1 MLYELDHPTFVE
13 VIEKP
18 SNVGVKHIVHLL
30 LQERV
35 RQRIQRL
42 MLAAPRSKTVREAEK
57 VLLIDLIEDG
67 GHGVLDDFVFQGRDP
82 QWSFPSIFFLYVHS
96 SRGHRSERSTMHP
109 AMKIDQAIFQFGAHT
124 TATLRHL
131 LRVRPSSSVSKNF
144 PAADRRSDG
153 GARR

>member
-82 QWSFPSIFFLYVHS
+82 QWSFP
-96 SRGHRSERSTMHP
+96 RSEE
-109 AMKIDQAIFQFGAHT
+109 HT
-124 TATLRHL
+124 SELQSQSNLVCRL
-131 LRVRPSSSVSKNF
+131 LLEKK
-144 PAADRRSDG
+144 
-153 GARR
+153 

>member
-30 LQERV
+30 LQER
-35 RQRIQRL
+35 
-42 MLAAPRSKTVREAEK
+42 VREAEK

-109 AMKIDQAIFQFGAHT
+109 AMKIDQAIFQFG
-124 TATLRHL
+124 LIL
-131 LRVRPSSSVSKNF
+131 LPRYAIYSGCGLPLQ
-144 PAADRRSDG
+144 
-153 GARR
+153 